1 MNKLLFNIIEVIK
14 RKLFG
19 FEDYLY
25 EKRHSF
31 DFGGIILQKNLVAE
45 NKESLMSATAY
56 HAVWCYNVRKL
67 ISEAHKE
74 GHCFE
79 NFIDIGSGKGKACF
93 FAKSR
98 HLFKNIIGV
107 EFSKPLV
114 EIANRNKEKVTSD
127 NIFFLNIDAV
137 DYKLPS
143 QSNLVFLFNPFDNL
157 ILEKF
162 ILNNLDNFKIYKSI
176 IAYANDLE
184 RASLFK
190 LGFQTIFRD
199 QTRKISLHKLL

>member
-98 HLFKNIIGV
+98 HLFKNI
-107 EFSKPLV
+107 
-114 EIANRNKEKVTSD
+114 N
-127 NIFFLNIDAV
+127 AV